1 MRIAKHDDNIQ
12 HRFSNHVLLTGL
24 SCLLLM
30 ILGVGL
36 GCDSLLSDGA
46 TPDNPVTP
54 PVISSVT
61 PICGDNFCSF
71 NEFCEC
77 INDATDC
84 RVCTVDCCPN
94 TTSTVPEAD
103 PVCGDQICHIREFQ
117 EGSCAED
124 CDDSSISEPE
134 PGPTVPGP
142 GPRPTVPGPAT
153 PTPPTMELSCNDGV
167 CSADETCSTCAEDC
181 GSCRVT
187 LYVNMD
193 GQTINC
199 GDKFYAPEGI
209 VSASH
214 CSALRGEYREIKLKG
229 FGLGGYCV
237 PFVSD
242 DDCKDSVITKIK
254 ELFPQKNI
262 LITRERPSETPYS
275 MIVVAGETHPEDVI
289 ARSISTKC
297 GQFQENSIGIVWSD
311 TVYWKAFNSLG
322 CTFGTLD
329 YLVRVIVHEFA
340 HTLGVPHNSGE
351 ITEEDSP
358 STHLMMKEPDDNFCS
373 ATWQNGTNVDSTGE
387 LCLGEGHNPYFVT
400 DYLDALFDADE

>member
-1 MRIAKHDDNIQ
+1 MLIAKHDDNTQ
-12 HRFSNHVLLTGL
+12 RLFSHNVLLIAL

-36 GCDSLLSDGA
+36 GCDPLISSDGA
-46 TPDNPVTP
+46 TPDSPTP
-54 PVISSVT
+54 PPGISSVA
-61 PICGDNFCSF
+61 PVCGDNFCSF

-84 RVCTVDCCPN
+84 RVCTEDCCQN
-94 TTSTVPEAD
+94 TTPMVPETD
-103 PVCGDQICHIREFQ
+103 PVCGDQICHIRELQ
-117 EGSCAED
+117 DGSCAED
-124 CDDSSISEPE
+124 CENSTSEPSPPE
-134 PGPTVPGP
+134 PGPGPTIPGPTVPE
-142 GPRPTVPGPAT
+142 
-153 PTPPTMELSCNDGV
+153 PPTANLSCNDGV
-167 CSADETCSTCAEDC
+167 CSRDETCSTCVEDC
-181 GSCRVT
+181 GSCTVT

-193 GQTINC
+193 GQAITC
-199 GDKFYAPEGI
+199 GEKFYAPEGV
-209 VSASH
+209 VSSSH
-214 CSALRGEYREIKLKG
+214 CGALRGEYRKTKFKG
-229 FGLGGYCV
+229 FGLGGYCA

-242 DDCKDSVITKIK
+242 DDCKASVITKIK

-262 LITRERPSETPYS
+262 FITKERPSETPYS
-275 MIVVAGETHPEDVI
+275 MIVVAGESHPEDVI

-297 GQFQENSIGIVWSD
+297 AQFQENSVGIVWSD

-329 YLVRVIVHEFA
+329 YLVRVIAHEFA

-373 ATWQNGTNVDSTGE
+373 ATWQNGNNVDSTGE
-387 LCLGEGHNPYFVT
+387 LCIGVGHNPYFVT
-400 DYLDALFDADE
+400 DYLDELFDADDE